1 MNQKRTQTES
11 EQPAK
16 VYQLDAVE
24 SKVDRALSLL
34 DTVVRNTSDLVSETR
49 LTSVKKDIDD
59 SVDEKI
65 KESEKKI
72 HLEYRP
78 FKTAAYW
85 LAGIVVIALVGQWV
99 ALMTGLF
106 TGSK

>member
-1 MNQKRTQTES
+1 MAVKRTQAES

-24 SKVDRALSLL
+24 SKVDRALDML
-34 DTVVRNTSDLVSETR
+34 DTVVRNTSGLVSETR
-49 LTSVKKDIDD
+49 LAQALEK
-59 SVDEKI
+59 VDEETNEKI
-65 KESEKKI
+65 IESEKKI

-85 LAGIVVIALVGQWV
+85 LAGIVVAALIGQWI

-106 TGSK
+106 TGGK

>member
-1 MNQKRTQTES
+1 MAQKRSQTES

-24 SKVDRALSLL
+24 SKVDRALDML
-34 DTVVRNTSDLVSETR
+34 DTLIRNTSGLVSEAR
-49 LTSVKKDIDD
+49 LDKVKEEIDE

-78 FKTAAYW
+78 FKIAAYW
-85 LAGIVVIALVGQWV
+85 LAGIVVTALVGQWV
-99 ALMTGLF
+99 ALMTGIF
-106 TGSK
+106 TGGK

>member
-1 MNQKRTQTES
+1 MAVKRTQAES

-24 SKVDRALSLL
+24 SKVDRALDLL
-34 DTVVRNTSDLVSETR
+34 DTVVRNTSGLVSETR
-49 LTSVKKDIDD
+49 LSQVVDKVNEET
-59 SVDEKI
+59 DEKI
-65 KESEKKI
+65 AESEKKI

-85 LAGIVVIALVGQWV
+85 LAGIVVAGLIGQYI
-99 ALMTGLF
+99 ALMTGVF
-106 TGSK
+106 TGGK

>member
-1 MNQKRTQTES
+1 MAQKRSQAES

-24 SKVDRALSLL
+24 GKVDRALDMLN
-34 DTVVRNTSDLVSETR
+34 TVVQNTSGLVSEAR
-49 LTSVKKDIDD
+49 LSQVKKEIDD
-59 SVDEKI
+59 SVDEKLE
-65 KESEKKI
+65 ESEKKI

-85 LAGIVVIALVGQWV
+85 LAGVVVAGLVGQYI
-99 ALMTGLF
+99 ALMTGVF
-106 TGSK
+106 TGGK

>member
-1 MNQKRTQTES
+1 MAVKRTQAES

-24 SKVDRALSLL
+24 GKVDRALDLL
-34 DTVVRNTSDLVSETR
+34 DTVVRNTSGLVSETR
-49 LTSVKKDIDD
+49 LTQALEKADEDTDD
-59 SVDEKI
+59 KI

-78 FKTAAYW
+78 FKKAAYW
-85 LAGIVVIALVGQWV
+85 LAAIVVAGVVGQYIG
-99 ALMTGLF
+99 LMTGF
-106 TGSK
+106 FAGNK